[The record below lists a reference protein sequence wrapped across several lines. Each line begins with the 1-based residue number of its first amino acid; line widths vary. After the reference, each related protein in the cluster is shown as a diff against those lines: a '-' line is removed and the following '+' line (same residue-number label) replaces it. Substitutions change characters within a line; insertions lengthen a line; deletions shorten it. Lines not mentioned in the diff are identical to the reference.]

1 MRSYIAF
8 TKKEWMDYL
17 RNYKAMI
24 LIIVFAILGIMSPLS
39 AKFMPDILKEFMP
52 AGMSIQ
58 LPEPSNIDS
67 WTQFFKNVSQMGS
80 IVMVIIF
87 SGMMSNEYE
96 KGTLVNL
103 VTKGLSRKSII
114 AAKYT
119 IALVLWT
126 ISYWVCFFITWAY
139 TLYYF
144 PEGKTTNLTLAVF
157 GFYLFGIMLIL
168 IVTLGAIS
176 FKNTYGSLLFTAIF
190 TAVLFIINLFPKAVK
205 WNPLQLAS
213 SNMKILQGALTF
225 SDIRNSIIILI
236 IITLCSLGLS
246 IVIFNKKLL

>member
-1 MRSYIAF
+1 
-8 TKKEWMDYL
+8 MDYL

-52 AGMSIQ
+52 AGMSIKI
-58 LPEPSNIDS
+58 PEPTNIDS

-87 SGMMSNEYE
+87 SGMMSSEYE

-103 VTKGLSRKSII
+103 VTKGLPRKTII

-126 ISYWVCFFITWAY
+126 ISYWECFFITWAY

-144 PEGKTTNLTLAVF
+144 PQGKTTNLTLAVF
-157 GFYLFGIMLIL
+157 GFYLFGIMLIS

-176 FKNTYGSLLFTAIF
+176 FKNTYSSLLFTASF
-190 TAVLFIINLFPKAVK
+190 TVMLFIINLFPKAVK

-213 SNMKILQGALTF
+213 SNINILQGTLVF
-225 SDIRNSIIILI
+225 SDIKYSLV
-236 IITLCSLGLS
+236 TLVLTIVCAYGLS
-246 IVIFNKKLL
+246 IKIFNKKLL